1 MMHARTASRKVPK
14 WLLTPGLFVLF
25 AVFAGSVPSV
35 RAPFEDYAP
44 TTQEVVQGYAN
55 GSFPMNLSLSDDARI
70 SIQAVNDSAVFGFS
84 EAWVWQFLIWYNWT
98 AIDSDGTAW
107 QLLMECD
114 PPIPASNF
122 STFPLRVLIIELPD
136 IVDAECPYPY
146 GGALSVTIDL
156 IGFSGGNLT
165 TAMLAGFIVCT
176 PTSNYPTG
184 CPQMETDFT
193 WLLDQ
198 YVVRRI
204 YTIAGPPAP
213 PSPLLDWMLILL
225 LLILWVS
232 FSAIGAAKSSGL
244 LFMGGALCGIVLAFF
259 YVLPISELPGIAVL
273 GLAMTCMLGG
283 VAIAI
288 SPGGEAG

>member
-1 MMHARTASRKVPK
+1 MSHVRTASRKVPK

-25 AVFAGSVPSV
+25 LVFAGSVPSV
-35 RAPFEDYAP
+35 RAPFEDIPP
-44 TTQEVVQGYAN
+44 TTQEVSYGYAN
-55 GSFPMNLSLSDDARI
+55 GSFPTNISLSDDARI
-70 SIQAVNDSAVFGFS
+70 SIQAVNYSVVFGYS
-84 EAWVWQFLIWYNWT
+84 EAWLWQVLIWYNWT
-98 AIDSDGTAW
+98 AVDSNGTAW
-107 QLLMECD
+107 QLVMECD

-122 STFPLRVLIIELPD
+122 TTFPLQVIIIDPSLYL
-136 IVDAECPYPY
+136 ECPNPY
-146 GGALSVTIDL
+146 GGALTVTLDL
-156 IGFSGGNLT
+156 VGFTGGDLQT
-165 TAMLAGFIVCT
+165 VMVGGFIVCT

-184 CPQMETDFT
+184 CPQTETDFT
-193 WLLDQ
+193 WLLDL
-198 YVVRRI
+198 YVVRRV
-204 YTIAGPPAP
+204 YAASSPLPT
-213 PSPLLDWMLILL
+213 PSPLLDWMLVLL

-259 YVLPISELPGIAVL
+259 YVLPVSELPGIAVL